1 MLVVLTFLLYWSFI
15 SALYTGSI
23 SDKKITIQSGVL
35 SLLEKEDQ
43 VMVDTGFLIHEEVE
57 ALGCSLVIPP
67 FLGPKGQF
75 SSEEVKQTQYCKT
88 KDTCGEGNCA
98 C

>member
-1 MLVVLTFLLYWSFI
+1 M
-15 SALYTGSI
+15 
-23 SDKKITIQSGVL
+23 KK
-35 SLLEKEDQ
+35 
-43 VMVDTGFLIHEEVE
+43 FE